1 MTRLYFA
8 DGEGGVEYCYGKGEG
23 SGYSVRDF
31 VGGVWGE
38 RERGRGRGR
47 G

>member
-8 DGEGGVEYCYGKGEG
+8 NGEGGVEYCYAKGEG

-31 VGGVWGE
+31 VGEILGE
-38 RERGRGRGR
+38 EGEKEGEA
-47 G
+47 